1 MVEKMFERKNLSSK
15 EVYDFLTA
23 YLEKHC
29 SEYCEEK
36 ANYDECVVA
45 LSSNF
50 AEGQQLIEAHIKRIV
65 FSAGFAYEVG
75 QRAASGS
82 EYFIKQGPEVFLQ
95 ESQMLSEPECVDIA
109 NTIRIITTKLT
120 RADDKIYG
128 KILEFYSL
136 LDTYIPKLAHYLGYK
151 HEVTL
156 RKQNDCNF
164 TENEA
169 LTSEYTEWLSEY
181 LELDLKAVCLLSNR

>member
-1 MVEKMFERKNLSSK
+1 MVEKMFDRKNLSSK

-65 FSAGFAYEVG
+65 FSAGFAYEFG
-75 QRAASGS
+75 QHAACRS
-82 EYFIKQGPEVFLQ
+82 EHFIKQEPEVFLQ
-95 ESQMLSEPECVDIA
+95 EAQMLSEPESVDIT
-109 NTIRIITTKLT
+109 NTIRKITVKLT
-120 RADDKIYG
+120 RADEKIYE
-128 KILEFYSL
+128 KILEFYAL
-136 LDTYIPKLAHYLGYK
+136 LDTYIPKLAHYLGYM
-151 HEVTL
+151 HEVAL
-156 RKQNDCNF
+156 RKQNDINF
-164 TENEA
+164 TENEQ
-169 LTSEYTEWLSEY
+169 LTTEYTEWLSEY
-181 LELDLKAVCLLSNR
+181 LELDLKAVILDVNA